1 MSKVVYVELLTD
13 VAEGGQD
20 LTKAGKN
27 ATLKVIYKR
36 VMGKDGQMER
46 HPVPFRKGLVI
57 TMTEE
62 GADKWVKRGIAKVV
76 TKKAA

>member
-20 LTKAGKN
+20 LAKAGKG
-27 ATLKVIYKR
+27 ARLKVTQSKR
-36 VMGKDGQMER
+36 GNIE
-46 HPVPFRKGLVI
+46 FRKGLVV
-57 TMTEE
+57 TMTAE

-76 TKKAA
+76 PAPSAKKAA